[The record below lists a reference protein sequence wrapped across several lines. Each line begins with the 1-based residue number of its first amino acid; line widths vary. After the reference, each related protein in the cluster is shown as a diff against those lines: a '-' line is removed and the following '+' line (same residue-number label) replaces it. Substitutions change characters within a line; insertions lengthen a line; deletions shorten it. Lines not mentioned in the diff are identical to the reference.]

1 MNDIIKIVQALKN
14 SNILLKGVTET
25 IENKKKEQKEGF
37 LCRLLCN
44 LGASLLE
51 IILAGKGLVR
61 AAYGNKTGLLMPPH
75 ALTNFEIQKYYQ
87 LEPRFN
93 GVYSRNNLL
102 KKIKDGAYVINLG
115 QYAAVGTH
123 YAALFCK
130 GNGILYYDN
139 FGVEHIPGE
148 IQEFV
153 ENKNIKANIFRVQ
166 PNNSVMRGYFC
177 FGFIDFMLAGKK
189 LTDFTS
195 LFFPQGLQNW

>member
-1 MNDIIKIVQALKN
+1 M
-14 SNILLKGVTET
+14 
-25 IENKKKEQKEGF
+25 
-37 LCRLLCN
+37 CRLLCN
-44 LGASLLE
+44 LGASLKLCN
-51 IILAGKGLVR
+51 LGKGLVK

-87 LEPRFN
+87 IEPRFN

-102 KKIKDGAYVINLG
+102 KKIKDGAYVINFYE
-115 QYAAVGTH
+115 YATVGTH

-148 IQEFV
+148 IQGFV

-195 LFFPQGLQNW
+195 LFFPQGS